1 MPPKAITYD
10 AETVAKL
17 KALRVKGYSWEAI
30 AGLFENGQE
39 YRSIKRAYE
48 AGASATGASPV
59 INEPA
64 KLPYPNSPAACATH
78 EQTRPTPKPLDP
90 TNEEILRLE
99 RKLTIVTRDA
109 GDLRAK
115 LTKSHTEGALYELAA
130 EAIRSHTTPLK
141 GVTIRPQPSGSGDN
155 EFDLVILLSDE
166 HADQR
171 ISAAG
176 TWGLEYFDF
185 NMFRCRLQRL
195 LQQAINHVTIYLPAH
210 KFNRCWVLKLGDGV
224 NGDIHGHGPRNHFG
238 NTVKAALAT
247 GDTEAQFVA
256 ALVPYFPG
264 GVHVV
269 AVSGN
274 HPRRSSKKDFEGPQ
288 DNFDYLIATQIA
300 TRLTNLISDGNVSI
314 HVPDSWT
321 AFVEIRGRIWALNH
335 GDDVIGF
342 AGIPWYG
349 FDRKNN
355 RVQALVASFDQKI
368 DYFAYGHYHTALS
381 FPSGGAQSLHN
392 GAFPMTDPYAL
403 EHVAVGKP
411 PKQMIY
417 TVNDERGITLP
428 IPIDLRDPKLEQA
441 FRRGEYEPEL
451 GKNLIIN
458 QVTTPSTEGKFDIYR
473 APQNISNN

>member
-1 MPPKAITYD
+1 MAPKPIKYD
-10 AETVAKL
+10 AVTVDAIKQ
-17 KALRVKGYSWEAI
+17 LRDKGYGWPAVAELLEGNSEW
-30 AGLFENGQE
+30 
-39 YRSIKRAYE
+39 RTVKRAYLR
-48 AGASATGASPV
+48 GACVDG
-59 INEPA
+59 
-64 KLPYPNSPAACATH
+64 
-78 EQTRPTPKPLDP
+78 TRPTIKAPTRPPAMSSPHAVAVTSQATEAPPPLDP
-90 TNEEILRLE
+90 TNQEILKLE
-99 RKLTIVTRDA
+99 RKLTIANQDIGT
-109 GDLRAK
+109 LRAK
-115 LTKSHTEGALYELAA
+115 LNKSHTEGALYELAA
-130 EAIRSHTTPLK
+130 EAIREYTTPLEGIK
-141 GVTIRPQPSGSGDN
+141 VKAQPSGSGDN
-155 EFDLVILLSDE
+155 EFDLVILVSDE
-166 HADQR
+166 HADQQ

-176 TWGLEYFDF
+176 TWGLEYFNF
-185 NMFRCRLQRL
+185 RVFRCRLQRL

-210 KFNRCWVLKLGDGV
+210 KFHRCWVLKLGDAV
-224 NGDIHGHGPRNHFG
+224 NGDIHGHGPRNYFG

-247 GDTEAQFVA
+247 GDTEAQFIA

-274 HPRRSSKKDFEGPQ
+274 HPRRSAKKDFDGPQ
-288 DNFDYLIATQIA
+288 DNFDYLVATQIA
-300 TRLTNLISDGNVSI
+300 TRLQKIRDAGQVSI

-335 GDDVIGF
+335 GDDVVGF

-355 RVQALVASFDQKI
+355 RVQALVASFDQRI
-368 DYFAYGHYHTALS
+368 DYFCYGHYHTALS

-428 IPIDLRDPKLEQA
+428 IPIDLRDPKIEQA

-451 GKNLIIN
+451 GKGLIID

-473 APQNISNN
+473 AP